1 MFRITRLLL
10 CVAVGLALPLAVH
23 RSASAKPA
31 EEDRPNIMIV
41 IADDMGYSDPG
52 CQGGEIE
59 TPNLDGLAA
68 GGLRFTQFYNT
79 ARCWPTR
86 HSLISG
92 YYYEQVMGRV
102 KGRFLPLPHYLAP
115 LGYRNYHSGKWHLQE
130 VGLALRDGHF
140 DRSYMV
146 MDQDR
151 FFSPTRTSLD
161 DKLLPPVEPGS
172 GYYATRVIADHGVEF
187 LKQHAQE
194 HGDRPFFIYLAFT
207 SPHFPLHALE
217 EDIDRY
223 RRRYLVGWDVIRRE
237 RFARMR
243 EAGIID
249 CKLSEREPG
258 TIPHW
263 NFPAERLFADIGP
276 GEAPAAVAW
285 DELSEE
291 QQSFQATKMAI
302 HAAMIDRMDHEIGR
316 VLDQLKAMKAF
327 ENTAIFFL
335 SDNGASA
342 EQIIRGDMHDKTAPP
357 GSAKSYLC
365 LGPGWST
372 AANTPFRRHKSWV
385 HEGGIATPMIVHWP
399 KGIAARGEL
408 RTDVGHVI
416 DFVPTAIELAG
427 GKVSDTP
434 GAADLPPLPG
444 KSLLPAFSTDGSVT
458 RDFVYFNH
466 IGNRALRVGNWKLV
480 SARDD
485 EAWELYDLGTDR
497 SETVDLSAKHPERV
511 RRMEATWKKADAEFG
526 PKAKRR

>member
-1 MFRITRLLL
+1 MSRIPRFLL
-10 CVAVGLALPLAVH
+10 CVAVGLALPSAVYH
-23 RSASAKPA
+23 SAVAKPA
-31 EEDRPNIMIV
+31 EDGQPNIMIV
-41 IADDMGYSDPG
+41 IADDMGYSDLG
-52 CQGGEIE
+52 CHGGEIQ

-86 HSLISG
+86 HCLISG
-92 YYYEQVMGRV
+92 YYYEQVMGQV

-115 LGYRNYHSGKWHLQE
+115 LGYRNYHSGKWHLKE
-130 VGLALRDGHF
+130 VGLAVRDGHF

-151 FFSPTRTSLD
+151 FFSPRRTSLD
-161 DKLLPPVEPGS
+161 DKPLPPVEEGS
-172 GYYATRVIADHGVEF
+172 NYYATTAIADHGVEF
-187 LKQHAQE
+187 LQQHAQE
-194 HGDRPFFIYLAFT
+194 HADRPFFMYLAFT
-207 SPHFPLHALE
+207 SPHFPLHALQ

-223 RRRYLVGWDVIRRE
+223 RQRYLVGWDVIRRQ
-237 RFARMR
+237 RFQRMR
-243 EAGIID
+243 EAGIIN
-249 CKLSEREPG
+249 CKLSKREPG

-263 NFPAERLFADIGP
+263 NFPAETLFADIGP
-276 GEAPAAVAW
+276 GEAPAAVPW
-285 DELSEE
+285 DELSE
-291 QQSFQATKMAI
+291 QQQAFQATKMAI
-302 HAAMIDRMDHEIGR
+302 HAAMIDRMDREIGR
-316 VLDQLKAMKAF
+316 VLEQLKAMNAF

-342 EQIIRGDMHDKTAPP
+342 EQIIRGDLHAKTAPP

-399 KGIAARGEL
+399 KGISARGEL

-427 GKVSDTP
+427 GKLPHAT
-434 GAADLPPLPG
+434 ADLPPLPG
-444 KSLLPAFSTDGSVT
+444 KSLVPAFSTDGSVT

-466 IGNRALRVGNWKLV
+466 IGNQALRMGDWKLV
-480 SARDD
+480 SARDND
-485 EAWELYDLGTDR
+485 AWELYSLATDR
-497 SETVDLSAKHPERV
+497 SETVDLSAKHPQRV
-511 RRMEATWKKADAEFG
+511 RRMEAIWKNADAEFRSG
-526 PKAKRR
+526 KKTP